1 MTAVGPNRRDDEAAL
16 EAPQPIAHQAH
27 RQRLRDE
34 QQARTPPAPGRRTRR
49 TGLGSLPNPVFTAE
63 APRALHAHRQPVQPL
78 QARQAAARLEEAAGD
93 RGHLVCRRLA
103 IRRRTSARILRHR
116 LERLRVQAVADERR
130 HLEHAARDLRAD
142 GLDRVRIEAE
152 FGTASRSSTASWNPF
167 GTTIKRGRL
176 AALEQPRRL
185 GLVRHLRQLEE
196 VLRGPAGEDLRQ
208 GARHERVVL
217 VEEQH
222 RGRRQR
228 CPEPPCARRR
238 RTR

>member
-1 MTAVGPNRRDDEAAL
+1 M
-16 EAPQPIAHQAH
+16 
-27 RQRLRDE
+27 
-34 QQARTPPAPGRRTRR
+34 TRR
-49 TGLGSLPNPVFTAE
+49 RWRPLSRSRIRRMASACAMNSSAE
-63 APRALHAHRQPVQPL
+63 HHQPREDVREELARVVAESRLHGGGPRALHAHRQPAQPL

-103 IRRRTSARILRHR
+103 IRLHERPDLRHR
-116 LERLRVQAVADERR
+116 LERLGVEPVADERR
-130 HLEHAARDLRAD
+130 HLDHAARDLRTD

-152 FGTASRSSTASWNPF
+152 LGPLPLEHGVLESFRHDDQG
-167 GTTIKRGRL
+167 GRL

-196 VLRGPAGEDLRQ
+196 VLRGPAGKDLRQ

-228 CPEPPCARRR
+228 SLQPRCARRR